1 MLYINCTDKNIQNL
15 NTTRET
21 SIPANCPNANTFTLN
36 YNVIQKFY
44 KKSCGTIYVQKVGR
58 MPIHNLLH

>member
-1 MLYINCTDKNIQNL
+1 MFYINCTDKNIQNL

-21 SIPANCPNANTFTLN
+21 SIPANCPNANAFTLN

-44 KKSCGTIYVQKVGR
+44 KKVVAQFMYKGR
-58 MPIHNLLH
+58 QDANS